1 MKPVSV
7 TLLEDARRLCIMP
20 VHVTRFSQI
29 GKDNEHTPITTTH
42 ANEFAV
48 HEHLF
53 TTYNQIC
60 DQQHPADDTNPWE
73 S

>member
-7 TLLEDARRLCIMP
+7 TLLEDGRRLCIMP

-29 GKDNEHTPITTTH
+29 GKDNEHTLITTTDG
-42 ANEFAV
+42 NEFAV
-48 HEHLF
+48 NEHLF
-53 TTYNQIC
+53 TIYNQIC
-60 DQQHPADDTNPWE
+60 DQQHPDDETNPWD